1 MNIYALEARSKLI
14 SEMKKLNADEGLI
27 KKGLSMIDAIYRE
40 IPTADSDAVVL
51 SLMRYLCD
59 STEKR
64 ERFAYRTGIREW
76 EESELLLPVISK
88 IDGMSS
94 KN

>member
-14 SEMKKLNADEGLI
+14 SEMKRLKADERLI
-27 KKGLSMIDAIYRE
+27 EKGLSMIDVIYRE
-40 IPTADSDAVVL
+40 VPTADSDAVVL

-59 STEKR
+59 SAEKR
-64 ERFAYRTGIREW
+64 GHFAYRAGIKEW

-88 IDGMSS
+88 IADMSS

>member
-14 SEMKKLNADEGLI
+14 SEMKRLKADEKLI
-27 KKGLSMIDAIYRE
+27 KRGLSIIDVIYRE
-40 IPTADSDAVVL
+40 VPNADSDAVVL

-59 STEKR
+59 SAEKK
-64 ERFAYRTGIREW
+64 EHFAYRVGIREW
-76 EESELLLPVISK
+76 EESELLLQVISK
-88 IDGMSS
+88 IADMSS

>member
-14 SEMKKLNADEGLI
+14 SELKKLNADEKLI
-27 KKGLSMIDAIYRE
+27 KRGLSMIDAIYRE

-59 STEKR
+59 SAEKR
-64 ERFAYRTGIREW
+64 ERFAYRAGIREW
-76 EESELLLPVISK
+76 EESELLLQVISK
-88 IDGMSS
+88 IANICP